1 MVNTIL
7 KEADLFCPNSVR
19 INFTIYQ
26 SNKMSQSDLA
36 KSLHVSY
43 QAISNWE
50 RNKSYPDKENIIMIS
65 NLFNIPLDELM
76 RDEQKYTPRS
86 NSLIKYNLQN
96 IVILIGALFIVP
108 SMIFLSNE
116 LSMLGLLLG
125 FSIISFSDYIVEFIR
140 NFKN

>member
-1 MVNTIL
+1 
-7 KEADLFCPNSVR
+7 
-19 INFTIYQ
+19 
-26 SNKMSQSDLA
+26 
-36 KSLHVSY
+36 
-43 QAISNWE
+43 
-50 RNKSYPDKENIIMIS
+50 MIS
-65 NLFNIPLDELM
+65 NLFNIPL
-76 RDEQKYTPRS
+76 DEQKYTPRS

>member
-1 MVNTIL
+1 MQIGEKIKHL
-7 KEADLFCPNSVR
+7 R
-19 INFTIYQ
+19 Q

-65 NLFNIPLDELM
+65 NLFNIPLDEFM
-76 RDEQKYTPRS
+76 RDEQKCTPRS

>member
-1 MVNTIL
+1 MGVDHMQLGEKIKHL
-7 KEADLFCPNSVR
+7 R
-19 INFTIYQ
+19 Q

-140 NFKN
+140 NFKINYCG

>member
-1 MVNTIL
+1 MGVDDMQLGEKIKHL
-7 KEADLFCPNSVR
+7 R
-19 INFTIYQ
+19 Q

-86 NSLIKYNLQN
+86 NSLLKYNLQN
-96 IVILIGALFIVP
+96 VVILIGTLFIVP
-108 SMIFLSNE
+108 SVIFLSNE

>member
-1 MVNTIL
+1 MGVDHMQLGEKIKHL
-7 KEADLFCPNSVR
+7 R
-19 INFTIYQ
+19 Q

-76 RDEQKYTPRS
+76 RDEQKYTPQS

-96 IVILIGALFIVP
+96 IVILIGAFFIVP

>member
-1 MVNTIL
+1 MGVDHMQLGEKIKHL
-7 KEADLFCPNSVR
+7 R
-19 INFTIYQ
+19 Q

-86 NSLIKYNLQN
+86 NSLLKYNLQDV
-96 IVILIGALFIVP
+96 VILIGALFIVP

>member
-1 MVNTIL
+1 MGVDHMQSGEKIKHL
-7 KEADLFCPNSVR
+7 R
-19 INFTIYQ
+19 Q

-96 IVILIGALFIVP
+96 IVILIGAFFIVP

>member
-1 MVNTIL
+1 MQLGEKIKHL
-7 KEADLFCPNSVR
+7 R
-19 INFTIYQ
+19 Q

-96 IVILIGALFIVP
+96 IIILIGALFIVP

>member
-1 MVNTIL
+1 MGVDHMQLGEKIKHL
-7 KEADLFCPNSVR
+7 R
-19 INFTIYQ
+19 Q

>member
-1 MVNTIL
+1 MGVDHMQLGEKIKHL
-7 KEADLFCPNSVR
+7 R
-19 INFTIYQ
+19 Q

-86 NSLIKYNLQN
+86 NSLMKYNLQN
-96 IVILIGALFIVP
+96 IVILIGVLFIVP
-108 SMIFLSNE
+108 SMILLSNE

>member
-1 MVNTIL
+1 MQLGEKIKHL
-7 KEADLFCPNSVR
+7 R
-19 INFTIYQ
+19 Q

-36 KSLHVSY
+36 NSLHVSY

-96 IVILIGALFIVP
+96 IVILIGAFFIVP

>member
-1 MVNTIL
+1 MGVDHMQLGEKIKHL
-7 KEADLFCPNSVR
+7 R
-19 INFTIYQ
+19 Q

-96 IVILIGALFIVP
+96 VVILIGALFIVP

-125 FSIISFSDYIVEFIR
+125 FSIISFSDYIVELIR

>member
-1 MVNTIL
+1 MQLGEKIKHL
-7 KEADLFCPNSVR
+7 R
-19 INFTIYQ
+19 Q

-86 NSLIKYNLQN
+86 NSLLKYNLQN
-96 IVILIGALFIVP
+96 VVILIGALFIVP

>member
-1 MVNTIL
+1 MQLGEKIKHL
-7 KEADLFCPNSVR
+7 R
-19 INFTIYQ
+19 Q

>member
-1 MVNTIL
+1 MQLGEKIKHL
-7 KEADLFCPNSVR
+7 R
-19 INFTIYQ
+19 Q

-65 NLFNIPLDELM
+65 NLFNVPLDELM

-86 NSLIKYNLQN
+86 NSLPKYNLQN

-108 SMIFLSNE
+108 SIIFLSNE
-116 LSMLGLLLG
+116 LSMLGLMLG
-125 FSIISFSDYIVEFIR
+125 FSIISFSEYIVEFIR

>member
-1 MVNTIL
+1 MT
-7 KEADLFCPNSVR
+7 D
-19 INFTIYQ
+19 
-26 SNKMSQSDLA
+26 
-36 KSLHVSY
+36 

-125 FSIISFSDYIVEFIR
+125 FSIIIFSDYIVEFII

>member
-1 MVNTIL
+1 MQLGEKIKHL
-7 KEADLFCPNSVR
+7 R
-19 INFTIYQ
+19 Q
-26 SNKMSQSDLA
+26 SNKMPQSDLA

-86 NSLIKYNLQN
+86 NSLLKYNLQN
-96 IVILIGALFIVP
+96 VVILIGALFIVP

>member
-1 MVNTIL
+1 MGVDHMQLGEKIKHL
-7 KEADLFCPNSVR
+7 R
-19 INFTIYQ
+19 Q

-96 IVILIGALFIVP
+96 IIILIGALFIVP

>member
-1 MVNTIL
+1 MGVDHMQLGEKIKHL
-7 KEADLFCPNSVR
+7 R
-19 INFTIYQ
+19 Q
-26 SNKMSQSDLA
+26 SNKMLQSDLA

-65 NLFNIPLDELM
+65 NLFNIPLDEFM
-76 RDEQKYTPRS
+76 RDEQKCTPRS

>member
-1 MVNTIL
+1 MGVDHMQLGEKIKHL
-7 KEADLFCPNSVR
+7 R
-19 INFTIYQ
+19 Q

-96 IVILIGALFIVP
+96 IVILIGAFFIVP

>member
-1 MVNTIL
+1 MGVDHMQLGEKIKHL
-7 KEADLFCPNSVR
+7 R
-19 INFTIYQ
+19 Q

-50 RNKSYPDKENIIMIS
+50 GNKSYPDKENIIMIS

-96 IVILIGALFIVP
+96 IVILIGAFFIVP

-140 NFKN
+140 KFKN

>member
-1 MVNTIL
+1 MGVDHMQLGEKIKHL
-7 KEADLFCPNSVR
+7 R
-19 INFTIYQ
+19 Q

-36 KSLHVSY
+36 KALHVSY

-86 NSLIKYNLQN
+86 NSLLKYNLQN
-96 IVILIGALFIVP
+96 VVILIGALFIVP

>member
-1 MVNTIL
+1 MQLGEKIKHL
-7 KEADLFCPNSVR
+7 R
-19 INFTIYQ
+19 Q

-76 RDEQKYTPRS
+76 RDEQKYTPRF

>member
-1 MVNTIL
+1 M
-7 KEADLFCPNSVR
+7 F
-19 INFTIYQ
+19 
-26 SNKMSQSDLA
+26 
-36 KSLHVSY
+36 
-43 QAISNWE
+43 
-50 RNKSYPDKENIIMIS
+50 
-65 NLFNIPLDELM
+65 
-76 RDEQKYTPRS
+76 
-86 NSLIKYNLQN
+86 N

>member
-1 MVNTIL
+1 MGVDHMQLGEKIKHL
-7 KEADLFCPNSVR
+7 R
-19 INFTIYQ
+19 Q

-36 KSLHVSY
+36 NSLHVSY

-96 IVILIGALFIVP
+96 IVILIGAFFIVP

>member
-1 MVNTIL
+1 MIM
-7 KEADLFCPNSVR
+7 A
-19 INFTIYQ
+19 
-26 SNKMSQSDLA
+26 KMSDGFQSLKQSAGRVGESMKA
-36 KSLHVSY
+36 KTV
-43 QAISNWE
+43 E
-50 RNKSYPDKENIIMIS
+50 T
-65 NLFNIPLDELM
+65 

-125 FSIISFSDYIVEFIR
+125 FSIIGFSDYIVEFIR

>member
-1 MVNTIL
+1 MQLGEKIKHL
-7 KEADLFCPNSVR
+7 R
-19 INFTIYQ
+19 Q

-125 FSIISFSDYIVEFIR
+125 FSIISFSDYIVEFIK

>member
-1 MVNTIL
+1 MGVDHMQLGEKIKHL
-7 KEADLFCPNSVR
+7 R
-19 INFTIYQ
+19 Q

-125 FSIISFSDYIVEFIR
+125 FSIISFSDYIVEFIKNFNIK

>member
-1 MVNTIL
+1 MGVDHMQLGEKIKHL
-7 KEADLFCPNSVR
+7 R
-19 INFTIYQ
+19 Q

-76 RDEQKYTPRS
+76 RDEQKCTPRS

>member
-1 MVNTIL
+1 MQLGEKIKHL
-7 KEADLFCPNSVR
+7 R
-19 INFTIYQ
+19 Q

-36 KSLHVSY
+36 NSLHVSY

>member
-1 MVNTIL
+1 MGVDHMQLGEKIKHL
-7 KEADLFCPNSVR
+7 R
-19 INFTIYQ
+19 Q

-86 NSLIKYNLQN
+86 NSLLKYNLQN
-96 IVILIGALFIVP
+96 VVILIGALFIVP
-108 SMIFLSNE
+108 SMILLSNE

>member
-1 MVNTIL
+1 MGVDDMQLGEKIKHL
-7 KEADLFCPNSVR
+7 R
-19 INFTIYQ
+19 Q

-86 NSLIKYNLQN
+86 NSLLKYNLQN
-96 IVILIGALFIVP
+96 VVILIGALFIVP
-108 SMIFLSNE
+108 SVIFLSNE

>member
-1 MVNTIL
+1 MGVDHMQLGEKIKHL
-7 KEADLFCPNSVR
+7 R
-19 INFTIYQ
+19 Q

-36 KSLHVSY
+36 KSLHFSY

-96 IVILIGALFIVP
+96 IVILIGAFFIVP

>member
-1 MVNTIL
+1 MGVDHMQLGEKIKHL
-7 KEADLFCPNSVR
+7 R
-19 INFTIYQ
+19 Q
-26 SNKMSQSDLA
+26 SNKISQSDLA

-96 IVILIGALFIVP
+96 IVILIGAFFIVP

>member
-1 MVNTIL
+1 MQLGEKIKHL
-7 KEADLFCPNSVR
+7 R
-19 INFTIYQ
+19 Q

-36 KSLHVSY
+36 RSLHVSY

>member
-1 MVNTIL
+1 MGVDDMQLGEKIKHL
-7 KEADLFCPNSVR
+7 R
-19 INFTIYQ
+19 Q

-86 NSLIKYNLQN
+86 NSLLKYNLQN
-96 IVILIGALFIVP
+96 VVILIGALFLVP

>member
-1 MVNTIL
+1 MQLGEKIKHL
-7 KEADLFCPNSVR
+7 R
-19 INFTIYQ
+19 Q

-108 SMIFLSNE
+108 STIFLSNE